1 MSKYDGLDNELNY
14 GINPLVEGETLI
26 WKAKP
31 KKSAFIINKSITMAP
46 FAILWLAFD
55 SSFITMMF
63 KSETPTEM
71 LWFIIPFFALHLMP
85 VWIWL
90 ANVLTANRKWKNTS
104 YYVTDK
110 RIIIENG
117 FVAGNFQTIYYKDL
131 TNVSLHLGVIDKMLG
146 VGDIY
151 LETAGGN
158 YVQNGRNLVAQ
169 AFLDIEN
176 PQEIYP
182 KLQKIVMDIQTD
194 IEYPNALRPGENPGY
209 NTKYEPKQ

>member
-1 MSKYDGLDNELNY
+1 MSKYDSLNNELNY

-31 KKSAFIINKSITMAP
+31 KKSAFVINKSITMAP
-46 FAILWLAFD
+46 FAILWLIFD

-63 KSETPTEM
+63 KFDTPTEM

>member
-1 MSKYDGLDNELNY
+1 MSKYDSLNNELNY

-31 KKSAFIINKSITMAP
+31 KKSAFVINKSITMAP
-46 FAILWLAFD
+46 FAILWLIFD

-63 KSETPTEM
+63 KSDTPTEM